1 MKDRRLTSDDPLAVL
16 FMIREGP
23 TISLADLEPIC
34 KLLSRRFKGELWS
47 YGAYEA
53 DLKIGRMRIR
63 VVRDRSSSRLVNFV
77 NFARIVMRRAR
88 DLHGDR
94 LDRLVVTSYDPFKG
108 GLLAWR
114 VSRLL
119 RGAFLCEVNGVFG
132 NRDNF
137 SHISFAPWRWFRL
150 LQVRILGAFVLHRAD
165 AVRLLYSGQLESFV
179 TLSNATVVRQFFDL
193 TYTDRFYS
201 AQEEPLILAAGFPF
215 KVKGV
220 DILAR
225 AFCRIAPHYPT
236 WNLVLIG
243 HLIPDELQAHGLG
256 HPQIQALRGMAQQEL
271 AKWVSRCSIIV
282 LASRSEAMG
291 RILLEG
297 GAAGKCRVA
306 SRVGG
311 IPTVL
316 EHGVDGLLFEK
327 ENVLELA
334 ETLERVIEDH
344 DLRHRLGAAA
354 RDRVERSFSESVYLE
369 KFTELV
375 SATLVNRETRRSR
388 SHEDA
393 GYGA

>member
-1 MKDRRLTSDDPLAVL
+1 MEERGLVSDDPLAVL

-34 KLLSRRFKGELWS
+34 KLLSRRFEGELWS

-53 DLKIGRMRIR
+53 NVRVGRMRIR
-63 VVRDRSSSRLVNFV
+63 VVKDRSSSRFINFV
-77 NFARIVMRRAR
+77 NFARTVMRRAR
-88 DLHGDR
+88 DLRVGE
-94 LDRLVVTSYDPFKG
+94 LDRIVVTSYDPFKG

-132 NRDNF
+132 SVDNF
-137 SHISFAPWRWFRL
+137 SHIPFAPWRWVRL
-150 LQVRILGAFVLHRAD
+150 LQVRLLGAFVLHRAD
-165 AVRLLYSGQLESFV
+165 AVRLLYSGQLANFV
-179 TLSNATVVRQFFDL
+179 TLSNATIVRQFFDL
-193 TYTDRFYS
+193 TNTDRFYS

-215 KVKGV
+215 KRKGV
-220 DILAR
+220 DILAQ
-225 AFCRIAPHYPT
+225 AFRRIAPHYPT

-243 HLIPDELQAHGLG
+243 HLIPDELEAHGLE

-297 GAAGKCRVA
+297 AAAGKCRVA
-306 SRVGG
+306 SRVDG

-316 EHGVDGLLFEK
+316 EDGVDGLLFEK

-344 DLRHRLGAAA
+344 YLRHRLGAAA
-354 RDRVERSFSESVYLE
+354 RDRVEIKFSESVYLE
-369 KFTELV
+369 KYTELV
-375 SATLVNRETRRSR
+375 GATLVNREARRSR

-393 GYGA
+393 DRGA